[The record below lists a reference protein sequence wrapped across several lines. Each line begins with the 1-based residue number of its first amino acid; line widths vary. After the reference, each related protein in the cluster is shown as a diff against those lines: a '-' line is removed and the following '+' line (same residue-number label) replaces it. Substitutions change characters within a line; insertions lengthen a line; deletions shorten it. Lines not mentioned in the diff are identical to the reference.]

1 LTQRGYPW
9 AAVSLLVIGEVLR
22 GPLGATAAADELVL
36 PQAVERKQS
45 VELVY
50 RFDKAVTGH
59 GFLEVEWTDVDSRV
73 IERRRMP
80 LDLADT
86 TEVAFVLDTRRA
98 VTMKNRLAAHSSI
111 DAVDQLGNKFHRENN
126 KTESFIASPSDP
138 PWLDYQIIMWQ
149 QQTRAGC
156 AALKWLGVTAGM
168 VLPWPRCQINGDK
181 RERYEAKQTVTL
193 P

>member
-138 PWLDYQIIMWQ
+138 PMVGLSNHHVAAADPSRVRRFEVAWGHGRNGSPL
-149 QQTRAGC
+149 
-156 AALKWLGVTAGM
+156 AALS
-168 VLPWPRCQINGDK
+168 N
-181 RERYEAKQTVTL
+181 
-193 P
+193 